1 MEIDPKLIEQYR
13 GMEEILKKSLGLLKA
28 LAMGN
33 DVVQMRM
40 FERLDSLF
48 KIRAVESNLAI
59 ALKEVSNK
67 QSCKLTF
74 RHI

>member
-1 MEIDPKLIEQYR
+1 MCLFSELQEQYR
-13 GMEEILKKSLGLLKA
+13 GMEEILKKSLGLLKS

-48 KIRAVESNLAI
+48 KIRAVESNLAN
-59 ALKEVSNK
+59 ALKEVIYMSNYCRFSK
-67 QSCKLTF
+67 C
-74 RHI
+74 